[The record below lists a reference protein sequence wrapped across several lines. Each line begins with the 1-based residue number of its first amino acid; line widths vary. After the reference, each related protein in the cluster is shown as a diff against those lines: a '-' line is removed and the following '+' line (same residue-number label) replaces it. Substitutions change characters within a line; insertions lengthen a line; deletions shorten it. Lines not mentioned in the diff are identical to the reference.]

1 MRRWRQV
8 HLLQWLQ
15 YLPPGRGPARG
26 RSHVARL
33 NFKTSRVG
41 VYKCLS
47 LIVGFAV
54 TVAILLREV
63 VSCCNF
69 ILRAVATF
77 WAASLVGIYPGR
89 ASRKTNTLHIAYF
102 KWRQMNF
109 SGNTKITWKHTFMIT
124 KKTYIWLCFQIFPLH
139 KTLFVMNRLLLF
151 KELSK
156 IFKNFLGKFRDF
168 SRTWCFF
175 KDFLRPVQTMCQYI
189 SFKQGALFSHYLG
202 SDGLRHLST
211 IERTAH
217 RRWSLLRLKT

>member
-89 ASRKTNTLHIAYF
+89 ASRKTNTLHIGYF

-151 KELSK
+151 KEFSINIQEFWGK
-156 IFKNFLGKFRDF
+156 IQGL
-168 SRTWCFF
+168 F
-175 KDFLRPVQTMCQYI
+175 KDMMLFQGL
-189 SFKQGALFSHYLG
+189 FKACANHVSVHF
-202 SDGLRHLST
+202 
-211 IERTAH
+211 I
-217 RRWSLLRLKT
+217 